1 MKLARFLGWKD
12 ETGEP
17 TGELSPL
24 KEGDLIK
31 VFPRFKGYTGDYPWA
46 DKPNNTSGWDSPGL
60 LCFRENELEMLED
73 VEVNLDDY
81 L

>member
-12 ETGEP
+12 ETGQP
-17 TGELSPL
+17 TEELSLL

-31 VFPRFKGYTGDYPWA
+31 VFPRFEGYTGDYPWA
-46 DKPNNTSGWDSPGL
+46 DRPNNKSSRDSPGL
-60 LCFRENELEMLED
+60 ICFRENELEMLED